1 MVMTILITGASKG
14 IGAELAVQLAEGDHR
29 LILVARNDEAL
40 RKVCDRCNNSPG
52 SVTAVPLAYDLTRI
66 LTSSWEFIQKL
77 QQITDSLDVLVNN
90 AGFLINKPFAEIS
103 PEESKMVFV
112 TNYFVPEQL
121 IRACLPLLKAS
132 TNASVINVTSMGAVQ
147 GSKKF
152 PGLSSY
158 SASKGALATLTECLA
173 EELAEDGI
181 RVNALALGA
190 VQTEMLEEAF
200 PGFKASTNAEEM
212 GRFFKWF
219 VVDGWKRFNGKMLP
233 VSDGTP

>member
-1 MVMTILITGASKG
+1 MTILISGASKG
-14 IGAELAVQLAEGDHR
+14 IGAELAFQLAEGDHR
-29 LILVARNDEAL
+29 LILVARNEEAL
-40 RKVCDRCNNSPG
+40 KKVCDRCNNSSG
-52 SVTAVPLAYDLTRI
+52 SGSAFPLPYDLTRI
-66 LTSSWEFIQKL
+66 LSGSGEFLLKL
-77 QQITDSLDVLVNN
+77 QQITDSLDVLINN
-90 AGFLINKPFAEIS
+90 AGFLINKPFAELS
-103 PEESKMVFV
+103 SEESMMVFA

-121 IRACLPLLKAS
+121 IRICLPFLKAS
-132 TNASVINVTSMGAVQ
+132 PIASVINVTSMGAVQ

-173 EELAEDGI
+173 EELAEEGI

-200 PGFKASTNAEEM
+200 PGFEASTSAEEM
-212 GRFFKWF
+212 GRFIKWF
-219 VVDGWKRFNGKMLP
+219 VDEGWRRFNGKMLP

>member
-1 MVMTILITGASKG
+1 MTILITGASKG

-40 RKVCDRCNNSPG
+40 KKVCDRCNNSHG
-52 SVTAVPLAYDLTRI
+52 SGSAVPLPFDLTGI
-66 LTSSWEFIQKL
+66 LTSSGEFMQKL

-90 AGFLINKPFAEIS
+90 AGFLINKPFAELR
-103 PEESKMVFV
+103 PEESKMVFT

-121 IRACLPLLKAS
+121 IRICLPLLKAS
-132 TNASVINVTSMGAVQ
+132 PAASVINVTSMGAVQ

-158 SASKGALATLTECLA
+158 SASKGALAILTECLA
-173 EELAEDGI
+173 EELAGEGI

-200 PGFKASTNAEEM
+200 PGFQASTSAEEM

-219 VVDGWKRFNGKMLP
+219 VVEGWKRFNGKMLP
-233 VSDGTP
+233 VSDSTP

>member
-1 MVMTILITGASKG
+1 MTILITGASKG
-14 IGAELAVQLAEGDHR
+14 IGAELAIQLAEGGHR
-29 LILVARNDEAL
+29 LILIARNEEAL
-40 RKVCDRCNNSPG
+40 QKVCDRCNSSPG
-52 SVTAVPLAYDLTRI
+52 SGSAIPLPYDLTRI
-66 LTSSWEFIQKL
+66 LTGSGEFMQKL

-90 AGFLINKPFAEIS
+90 AGFLINKPFAELS
-103 PEESKMVFV
+103 PEESKMIFM

-121 IRACLPLLKAS
+121 IRISLPLLKAS
-132 TNASVINVTSMGAVQ
+132 PTASVINVTSMGAVQ

-173 EELAEDGI
+173 EELAEEEI

-212 GRFFKWF
+212 GRLIKWF
-219 VVDGWKRFNGKMLP
+219 VVEGCKRFNGKMLP